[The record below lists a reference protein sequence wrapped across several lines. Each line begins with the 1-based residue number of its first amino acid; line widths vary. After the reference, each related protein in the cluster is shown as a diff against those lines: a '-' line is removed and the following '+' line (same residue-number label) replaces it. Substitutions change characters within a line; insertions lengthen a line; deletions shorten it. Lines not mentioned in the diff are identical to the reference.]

1 MDNQYNPFAFIST
14 DIVVFNGLV
23 VSFGSISFMV
33 SEDDELRIAN
43 EEEEKLYKLAPEK
56 SPYLLN

>member
-1 MDNQYNPFAFIST
+1 MYNPYSFIST

-43 EEEEKLYKLAPEK
+43 EEEEKAYKSAPER

>member
-1 MDNQYNPFAFIST
+1 MYNPYSFIST

-43 EEEEKLYKLAPEK
+43 EEEEKVYKSAPEK